1 MASEPDI
8 LAMFRRGFD
17 THSLAGILKR
27 SEAEV
32 LQILNTQRSLS
43 LGLPNPYQA
52 SEAARPGLEGQEGK
66 ETEEPEPTR
75 KTNVATY
82 ETTKW

>member
-1 MASEPDI
+1 
-8 LAMFRRGFD
+8 MFRRGFD
-17 THSLAGILKR
+17 TFELKRILKR

-32 LQILNTQRSLS
+32 LQLLNTQRSLS

-52 SEAARPGLEGQEGK
+52 SEAARPSLEGIRGK
-66 ETEEPEPTR
+66 EQDEPEPTR